1 MRVKIIKSNKKYKAG
16 QTVTVTPNEGFGLI
30 DGGYATQSKDVVSNE
45 WQTNKKV
52 KKVKKEDNGKSNLYS
67 VQKIIS

>member
-16 QTVTVTPNEGFGLI
+16 QTVSVSPNEGFGLI
-30 DGGYATQSKDVVSNE
+30 DSGFALQTKDVTSNE

-52 KKVKKEDNGKSNLYS
+52 KKVKNGYTPIVRTNYS
-67 VQKIIS
+67 K

>member
-45 WQTNKKV
+45 WQTKKV
-52 KKVKKEDNGKSNLYS
+52 KIKKEKNGYTPIVRSNFS
-67 VQKIIS
+67 K